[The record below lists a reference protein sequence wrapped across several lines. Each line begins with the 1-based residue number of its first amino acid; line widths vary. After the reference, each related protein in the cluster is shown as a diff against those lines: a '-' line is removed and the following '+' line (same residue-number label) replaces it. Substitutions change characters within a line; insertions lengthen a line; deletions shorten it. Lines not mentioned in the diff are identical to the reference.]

1 MACSEIR
8 ERAKRANSK
17 LLTIYFAKLLLQ
29 FGNQS
34 VDASRGLNVG
44 RLPRQGPVLDDLD
57 FEFYS
62 LISWGHSRH
71 LPFLR

>member
-1 MACSEIR
+1 LLASELL
-8 ERAKRANSK
+8 EDQRAGETRNSK
-17 LLTIYFAKLLLQ
+17 LLTIYLAKLLLQ

-34 VDASRGLNVG
+34 VDALRGLNVG

-62 LISWGHSRH
+62 IIL
-71 LPFLR
+71 